1 MLLFFLGGF
10 LNGYDPFAEIRNN
23 LGFHINERVIKC
35 GMRESEEW
43 GRNEGGDPEGNVIFE
58 RRNFFY
64 Y

>member
-35 GMRESEEW
+35 GMRESEE
-43 GRNEGGDPEGNVIFE
+43 
-58 RRNFFY
+58 
-64 Y
+64 